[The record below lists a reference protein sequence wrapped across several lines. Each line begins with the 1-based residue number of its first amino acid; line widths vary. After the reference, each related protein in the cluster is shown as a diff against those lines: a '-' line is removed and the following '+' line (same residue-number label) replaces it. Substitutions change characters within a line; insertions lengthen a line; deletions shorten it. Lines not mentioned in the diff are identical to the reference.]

1 MQTADFYGTEMV
13 THFHLSSLEA
23 LLQVVFLSLK
33 PRDQTVQFLGFLFE
47 FRRVS
52 SVDVER
58 TNSLFENDAF
68 LLLQTLLRLLS
79 SLVRLRRIQTTRT
92 VA

>member
-1 MQTADFYGTEMV
+1 MV

-58 TNSLFENDAF
+58 TNSLFENGAF